1 MPHIQWKISRPTK
14 KQENVTHNEEK
25 NKLIQ
30 TDPEWTVIIITFHMF
45 KKVNKERDMGNDKK
59 TQIKFLYM
67 KTVTPKIKYI
77 HTHTYV
83 YI

>member
-1 MPHIQWKISRPTK
+1 
-14 KQENVTHNEEK
+14 
-25 NKLIQ
+25 
-30 TDPEWTVIIITFHMF
+30 MF

-77 HTHTYV
+77 HTHTHV